1 MLIRKNDLVYPFPE
15 RYDMSMMAKRIAPG
29 RYTIYLKSLFFANLF
44 VEGKTAKHEKKRHGR
59 NEAEIISGIWMN
71 RDFHV
76 PSYVE
81 ESLPIEQ
88 MIINPTL
95 IK

>member
-1 MLIRKNDLVYPFPE
+1 MLIRKNDLVYSFPE
-15 RYDMSMMAKRIAPG
+15 RYDLSMMAKRITPG
-29 RYTIYLKSLFFANLF
+29 AYTIYLKRLFFANLF

-59 NEAEIISGIWMN
+59 NEAEISSGIWTN

-76 PSYVE
+76 PSYIE

-88 MIINPTL
+88 TTMNATL
-95 IK
+95 IR